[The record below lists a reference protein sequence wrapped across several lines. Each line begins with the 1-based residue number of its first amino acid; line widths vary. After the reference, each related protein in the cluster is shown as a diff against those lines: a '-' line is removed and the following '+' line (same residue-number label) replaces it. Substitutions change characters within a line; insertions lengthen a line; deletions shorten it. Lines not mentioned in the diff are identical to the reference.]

1 MRSQQVNH
9 ELWKDRCGETRRHD
23 HCTRHRICRMSNL
36 TRFMKRRNV
45 RLSWITHFPPRPP
58 RSTDLI
64 QSRILVALKAAEKER
79 PPFPSCKPDSKFV
92 INTDAPNRPW
102 SVNSSEKAMS
112 QKSRGCSLCREPNYL
127 NNTYSEDVVTICQGC
142 RAEINAFTQDTRTK
156 IASYPQSDS
165 DVQACIAEIE
175 SSMTFLA
182 TRNDFVYWQFQRAH
196 LMGEIGLL
204 LLDGKI
210 IPSGFRNLVKALPS
224 ESNLR
229 SSCWSLEGTELV
241 ENSTIPGYSVNI
253 YRYDTSGGETRSLS
267 RKIVPLVGSFSGIDN
282 LSTQSPRPKSSGCLV
297 IFLAILTPVGFLLV
311 CMLT

>member
-1 MRSQQVNH
+1 MRSEQVNH
-9 ELWKDRCGETRRHD
+9 GLWKDRCVETRHHD
-23 HCTRHRICRMSNL
+23 HCTRHRICRMSCL

-45 RLSWITHFPPRPP
+45 RLSWITHLPLGHPDF
-58 RSTDLI
+58 T

-79 PPFPSCKPDSKFV
+79 CLFPAFKPDSKFV
-92 INTDAPNRPW
+92 ITTDAPNRPW
-102 SVNSSEKAMS
+102 TGNSSEKAMT
-112 QKSRGCSLCREPNYL
+112 KTSRGCSLCREPYYL

-142 RAEINAFTQDTRTK
+142 RAEINAFTEDTRTK

-196 LMGEIGLL
+196 LVGEIGQL

-210 IPSGFRNLVKALPS
+210 TPSGFRNLVKALPS
-224 ESNLR
+224 ESNHR
-229 SSCWSLEGTELV
+229 SSRWSLEGTELV
-241 ENSTIPGYSVNI
+241 KNSTIRGYAVNI
-253 YRYDTSGGETRSLS
+253 YRYDTSGGEPRSLS
-267 RKIVPLVGSFSGIDN
+267 HKIVPLVGPFSGLDN

>member
-1 MRSQQVNH
+1 MRSEQVNH
-9 ELWKDRCGETRRHD
+9 GLWKDRCVETRHHD
-23 HCTRHRICRMSNL
+23 HCTRHRFCRTSYL

-45 RLSWITHFPPRPP
+45 RLSWITHLPSRPP
-58 RSTDLI
+58 RSPDLT
-64 QSRILVALKAAEKER
+64 QSRILVALKSAEKER
-79 PPFPSCKPDSKFV
+79 RPFPSFKPDSKFV

-196 LMGEIGLL
+196 LVGEIGQL

-210 IPSGFRNLVKALPS
+210 TPSGFRNLVKVLPS
-224 ESNLR
+224 ETHSRWILF
-229 SSCWSLEGTELV
+229 GTEL
-241 ENSTIPGYSVNI
+241 EERYIIPRSAIVVKRYSPFGGPYRECLAHLAPVDNPYPDVLDI
-253 YRYDTSGGETRSLS
+253 YSDG
-267 RKIVPLVGSFSGIDN
+267 
-282 LSTQSPRPKSSGCLV
+282 PRPKSSGCLV